1 MTTYSYL
8 RISTEGKGQ
17 TTENQRKQIL
27 DGGFAVDVWCSED
40 GVSGSVKATERPV
53 FKVMLAKMAS
63 GDVLIT
69 TMVDRLGR
77 SASDILSVVEHLK
90 AIGVKVRILQFD
102 GMDITSSMGKMVLT
116 CMSAMA
122 ELERNILIERT
133 ISGLERTKAQ
143 GTVLG
148 PKLTIAP
155 DTMAALVTK
164 KAAGASLDA
173 LAAEYGVPRN
183 TIARNIT
190 KWKDNLE
197 QYLNEWNVR
206 ELQYSKTQA

>member
-53 FKVMLAKMAS
+53 FKAMLAKMVS

-116 CMSAMA
+116 CVSAMA

-155 DTMAALVTK
+155 DTMTALVTK